1 MIWLTHICKV
11 NIILKEYKKELK
23 STFDYA
29 IVVAWSDRQA
39 DKSL

>member
-23 STFDYA
+23 STKKNSKVLL
-29 IVVAWSDRQA
+29 IM
-39 DKSL
+39 L